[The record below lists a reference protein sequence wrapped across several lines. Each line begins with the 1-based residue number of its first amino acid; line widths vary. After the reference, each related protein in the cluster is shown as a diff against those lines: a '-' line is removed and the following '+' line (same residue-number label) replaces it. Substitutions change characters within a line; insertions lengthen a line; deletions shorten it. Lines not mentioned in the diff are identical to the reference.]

1 MSPTTGITKNVEVI
15 EIMLATKR
23 YIIVKD
29 RVEIYKDF
37 ALNLLYYIHY
47 YYLDRET
54 LGTNQDIYNHYSW
67 CFNKV
72 CDEFKKEELDF
83 THNKELREY
92 YYAYYYHQF
101 YTANGNQDTSLKY
114 FENFWKTIFEIGK
127 HKTKNLVNI
136 LREIYEIYDTS
147 VNQEKNILEIV

>member
-1 MSPTTGITKNVEVI
+1 MLKTK
-15 EIMLATKR
+15 K

-37 ALNLLYYIHY
+37 ALNLLFYIHK

-54 LGTNQDIYNHYSW
+54 LNNNQDIYNHFKW

-72 CDEFKKEELDF
+72 CAEFLEEGLDF
-83 THNKELREY
+83 NKNKELMDY

-101 YTANGNQDTSLKY
+101 YTATSTQDTSLKHL
-114 FENFWKTIFEIGK
+114 EKFWRQIFEIDK
-127 HKTKNLVNI
+127 QKNKNLINI
-136 LREIYEIYDTS
+136 LIEIYHIYDKS
-147 VNQEKNILEIV
+147 INQEKNILEIV